1 MDPFR
6 QFFSFN
12 TIKRLARTG
21 PKEEPVATAS
31 AWSNNIHQR
40 KNGYPMLRIET
51 IYLVQSSGQLKTKRK
66 FFFSYD
72 VCSFFPAIP
81 PNETINLAV
90 NPIFQIKPITRIAC
104 H

>member
-40 KNGYPMLRIET
+40 KNGYSMLRIET
-51 IYLVQSSGQLKTKRK
+51 IYLVQSSGQLKQNVS
-66 FFFSYD
+66 FSFHMMFA
-72 VCSFFPAIP
+72 VFFPQYH
-81 PNETINLAV
+81 LM
-90 NPIFQIKPITRIAC
+90 KL
-104 H
+104 